1 MTVPNPL
8 FPLQRT
14 NQRAALLLA
23 LLFLLLAASA
33 GFLLYSRYKAPKA
46 LTAHIYLQGEL
57 LTSIDLRNVTEAY
70 TFTVEIPG
78 GGSNTI
84 GIKPGAIAV
93 LDADCP
99 DRLCVLTGYTDST
112 LLPIVCLPHGLII
125 RLEAEHDTAP
135 DIISY

>member
-1 MTVPNPL
+1 MTASNPSSSEKNIN
-8 FPLQRT
+8 R
-14 NQRAALLLA
+14 RAAFLVL

-33 GFLLYSRYKAPKA
+33 GCLLYGKFTA
-46 LTAHIYLQGEL
+46 LKPRLAHVYLQGEL
-57 LTSIDLRNVTEAY
+57 YTTIDLSTVTEPY
-70 TFTVEIPG
+70 TFTIETPT

-84 GIKPGAIAV
+84 GVKSGYIAV

-99 DRLCVLTGYTDST
+99 DQLCVLTGYTDSA

-125 RLEAEHDTAP
+125 RLETVQDAAP